1 MEDFY
6 PVLPYLTAASVAG
19 ILTLFDLDRHFLV
32 LRSVRRLSEFNFWWW
47 GFVLVNGILA
57 ALLYGLF
64 AKQPPL
70 DALNPLIGGFVIG
83 LAYLALVRIKFT
95 TLSKNGQDVPVG
107 LEPLYEGAKSY
118 FYKRINQIV
127 RAAINEESDA
137 MSKDEKMTLE
147 KLQELAENNVRNS
160 KLRPKAEQEELRD
173 WIASVVKDK
182 VPEKR
187 KRLILISFILNDSRP
202 WI

>member
-1 MEDFY
+1 LEDFY

-19 ILTLFDLDRHFLV
+19 ILTLFDLDRHFSV
-32 LRSVRRLSEFNFWWW
+32 PRSVRRDPGLNLWWW
-47 GFVLVNGILA
+47 GFVFVNGILA
-57 ALLYGLF
+57 TLLYGLF

-118 FYKRINQIV
+118 FYKRINQIA
-127 RAAINEESDA
+127 RAAINKESDV
-137 MSKDEKMTLE
+137 MSMDKTMTLE
-147 KLQELAENNVRNS
+147 KLQGVAENNIRNNKLLS
-160 KLRPKAEQEELRD
+160 KTEQEELRD
-173 WIASVVKDK
+173 WIISVAKDK
-182 VPEKR
+182 GSEDR
-187 KRLILISFILNDSRP
+187 KRLILISFILTDSRP